1 MVINGSKKVYFSDE
15 KFHYLIAVV
24 ALVSW
29 LLHFA
34 ANLDLYD
41 KEKLYSG
48 IIFICMAAP
57 FYAGNVFLY
66 YRLNKNNT

>member
-1 MVINGSKKVYFSDE
+1 MMGSKAKLSDE

-34 ANLDLYD
+34 AKVDFY
-41 KEKLYSG
+41 EIEEIYSG
-48 IIFICMAAP
+48 IIFIAITAP
-57 FYAGNVFLY
+57 LYAVCIFIFYHFNGSD
-66 YRLNKNNT
+66 T

>member
-1 MVINGSKKVYFSDE
+1 MGNKKKAKLSDE
-15 KFHYLIAVV
+15 KLHYIIAVV

-34 ANLDLYD
+34 ANLDFYE

-48 IIFICMAAP
+48 IIFISITAP
-57 FYAGNVFLY
+57 LYAICVFSY
-66 YRLNKNNT
+66 YHLNGSDT